1 MRTSIASQSLLRLSP
16 QHTQDMSDATS
27 PPDPVAETL
36 ALWSPLLAVTTH
48 HDGRSNGLVAGT
60 GVFAS
65 VIPEAPR
72 VLVELTKSSLT
83 HDLFLASRGFA
94 LHTLPATP
102 HDALT
107 TSRSLVRA
115 LGMRSGHQGDKM
127 AGLAARPGVT
137 GSPILTDTLTYV
149 EARVVSM
156 LDAEELTIFLAD
168 VVGGGRL
175 RSGAPLAL
183 SLLREHLPKEW
194 LGEWAAS
201 RERQVAEAWRR
212 RGLR

>member
-1 MRTSIASQSLLRLSP
+1 
-16 QHTQDMSDATS
+16 
-27 PPDPVAETL
+27 
-36 ALWSPLLAVTTH
+36 
-48 HDGRSNGLVAGT
+48 
-60 GVFAS
+60 
-65 VIPEAPR
+65 
-72 VLVELTKSSLT
+72 
-83 HDLFLASRGFA
+83 
-94 LHTLPATP
+94 
-102 HDALT
+102 
-107 TSRSLVRA
+107 
-115 LGMRSGHQGDKM
+115 M

-156 LDAEELTIFLAD
+156 LDAEWWA
-168 VVGGGRL
+168 GGRL